1 MSKPN
6 HVFDNP
12 RNVRLVV
19 RILVACCIV
28 LFGLDFVLHR
38 HAEHPWEAVSG
49 FYAIYGFIACVI
61 LVMLARELR
70 KVVMRDENYY
80 KRSDGDDGDDGDAHD
95 D

>member
-1 MSKPN
+1 MSKKQ
-6 HVFDNP
+6 HLFDNP

-19 RILVACCIV
+19 RILVVCCVI

-38 HAEHPWEAVSG
+38 HVAHPWEGFGG

-70 KVVMRDENYY
+70 KAVMRDEDYY
-80 KRSDGDDGDDGDAHD
+80 DPSDRESQDD
-95 D
+95 